1 MDKKQHRAEMLQSEN
16 MVEKHKRAVKRAGRL
31 YRQLSAELTA
41 KQLRQL
47 NILMNCWNVSIE
59 VARRKDELQQPM
71 RIYERL
77 QLLLGR
83 EIQADELAGL
93 AKQFKIPVGHFYSLE
108 ANILNHQAQQPA
120 ISYAVI
126 VTRDGDGQI
135 GAYCTNSLAL
145 KMSELREA
153 MSACRMITSD
163 KFRLAVNQLPF
174 AAGRVLGENN
184 TRPGFIK
191 DCERC

>member
-1 MDKKQHRAEMLQSEN
+1 MIWIKKQHRAEMLQSEN

-93 AKQFKIPVGHFYSLE
+93 AKQLKIPVGHFYSLD
-108 ANILNHQAQQPA
+108 ANIPNHQAQQPA

-135 GAYCTNSLAL
+135 GA
-145 KMSELREA
+145 
-153 MSACRMITSD
+153 
-163 KFRLAVNQLPF
+163 
-174 AAGRVLGENN
+174 
-184 TRPGFIK
+184 
-191 DCERC
+191 